1 MCKSTSERFGQQEL
15 LENLKWCTKL
25 VSLITTVLFFFFIL
39 LLLVIKGGNITAVA
53 KLLYVPLSWITI
65 LKCIPKLHVQ

>member
-15 LENLKWCTKL
+15 HKNLKWCTKL
-25 VSLITTVLFFFFIL
+25 VSVITTVLFIFIL
-39 LLLVIKGGNITAVA
+39 LLLVIKGGNIKAVA
-53 KLLYVPLSWITI
+53 KLLYEPLSWITI